1 MTMASTVFRR
11 SISLPDMTS
20 GVRDSR
26 DRIALLEQEA
36 DAAVAALYRIRARTS
51 RVLTATSAFEK
62 FGAEARSFEQAV
74 RTLTEL
80 SPANRDSVDD
90 GYVSRE
96 LARLQGELEELRTRF
111 GPELAQAPAPAQVTT
126 VAPRS
131 GLRRKRWWQVWK

>member
-1 MTMASTVFRR
+1 
-11 SISLPDMTS
+11 MTS

-96 LARLQGELEELRTRF
+96 LARLQGELEELRARF
-111 GPELAQAPAPAQVTT
+111 GPELAQAPAPAPVT

-131 GLRRKRWWQVWK
+131 GSRRKRWWEVWK